1 MLRPSPDPNPLAT
14 PFPPPL
20 EGARP
25 VFAVM
30 SDLLFRSKIDEAAR
44 RNGLELRAAKS
55 LEQLERHLGRGEPS
69 VVFVDLEADSPDPTA
84 AIRVIRE
91 RLGASAVR
99 IIGFAGHTNI
109 AAIEAGRAAG
119 ATLVLARSGLTSQL
133 PTLLE
138 RVADAE
144 RARDGSG

>member
-1 MLRPSPDPNPLAT
+1 MLRPVPDPHPLAT
-14 PFPPPL
+14 PYPPPL

-44 RNGLELRAAKS
+44 RNGLELRVAKS
-55 LEQLERHLGRGEPS
+55 LEQLERHLEKSEPS
-69 VVFVDLEADSPDPTA
+69 VVFVDLEADAPDPAA
-84 AIRVIRE
+84 AIRLLRE
-91 RLGASAVR
+91 RTGEGAMR

-109 AAIEAGRAAG
+109 AAIEAGGTAG
-119 ATLVLARSGLTSQL
+119 ATLVLARSGLTAQL

-138 RVADAE
+138 RVAEAE
-144 RARDGSG
+144 RARGAG

>member
-1 MLRPSPDPNPLAT
+1 MLRPVPDPHPPAT
-14 PFPPPL
+14 PYPPPL

-30 SDLLFRSKIDEAAR
+30 SDLLFRSKIDDAAR
-44 RNGLELRAAKS
+44 RNGLELRVAKS
-55 LEQLERHLGRGEPS
+55 LEQLERHLAKSEPA
-69 VVFVDLEADSPDPTA
+69 VVFVDLEADSPDPAA
-84 AIRVIRE
+84 AIRVLRE
-91 RLGASAVR
+91 RAGENAVR

-138 RVADAE
+138 RVAEAE
-144 RARDGSG
+144 RARTSS

>member
-1 MLRPSPDPNPLAT
+1 MLTPAPEPHPLAT
-14 PFPPPL
+14 PYPPLL

-30 SDLLFRSKIDEAAR
+30 SDLLFRSKIDDAAR
-44 RNGLELRAAKS
+44 RSGLELRAAKS
-55 LEQLERHLGRGEPS
+55 LEQLERHLGKHEPS
-69 VVFVDLEADSPDPTA
+69 VVFVDLEADSPDPSE
-84 AIRVIRE
+84 AIRALRE
-91 RLGASAVR
+91 RLGEASAR

-133 PTLLE
+133 PALLE
-138 RVADAE
+138 RVAEAE
-144 RARDGSG
+144 RARASG

>member
-1 MLRPSPDPNPLAT
+1 MLRRVPDPHPLAT
-14 PFPPPL
+14 PYPPPL

-30 SDLLFRSKIDEAAR
+30 SDLLFRSKIDDAAR
-44 RNGLELRAAKS
+44 RNGLELRVAKS
-55 LEQLERHLGRGEPS
+55 LEQLERHLAKNEPA
-69 VVFVDLEADSPDPTA
+69 VVFVDLEADSPDPAA
-84 AIRVIRE
+84 AIRVLRE
-91 RLGASAVR
+91 RAGENTVR

-109 AAIEAGRAAG
+109 GAIEAGRAAG

-138 RVADAE
+138 RVAEAE
-144 RARDGSG
+144 RARTSS

>member
-1 MLRPSPDPNPLAT
+1 MLRPVPDPHPLAT
-14 PFPPPL
+14 PYPQPL

-30 SDLLFRSKIDEAAR
+30 SDLLFRSKIDDAAR
-44 RNGLELRAAKS
+44 RSGLELRAAKS
-55 LEQLERHLGRGEPS
+55 LEQLERHLGKQEPS
-69 VVFVDLEADSPDPTA
+69 VVFVDLEADAPNPSE

-91 RLGASAVR
+91 RVGESGAR

-119 ATLVLARSGLTSQL
+119 ATLVLARSGLASQL

-138 RVADAE
+138 RVAEGE
-144 RARDGSG
+144 RARGSG

>member
-1 MLRPSPDPNPLAT
+1 MLRPAPEPHPLAT
-14 PFPPPL
+14 PYPPTL

-30 SDLLFRSKIDEAAR
+30 SDLLFRSKIDDAAR

-55 LEQLERHLGRGEPS
+55 LEQLERHLGKHEPA
-69 VVFVDLEADSPDPTA
+69 VVFVDLEADSPDPAA
-84 AIRVIRE
+84 AIRMIRD
-91 RLGASAVR
+91 RLGDGAVR

-119 ATLVLARSGLTSQL
+119 ATLVLARSGLASQL

-138 RVADAE
+138 RVAEAE
-144 RARDGSG
+144 RARSSG

>member
-1 MLRPSPDPNPLAT
+1 MLTPAPEPHPLAT
-14 PFPPPL
+14 PYPPPL

-30 SDLLFRSKIDEAAR
+30 SDLLFRSKIDDAAR

-55 LEQLERHLGRGEPS
+55 LEQLERHLGKQLPS
-69 VVFVDLEADSPDPTA
+69 VAFVDLEAESPAPSA
-84 AIRVIRE
+84 AIRALRE
-91 RLGASAVR
+91 RVGDGAVR

-109 AAIEAGRAAG
+109 EAIEAGRAAG

-133 PTLLE
+133 PTLLA
-138 RVADAE
+138 RVAEAE
-144 RARDGSG
+144 RARASS

>member
-1 MLRPSPDPNPLAT
+1 MLKPLPDPHPLAT
-14 PFPPPL
+14 PYPPPL

-30 SDLLFRSKIDEAAR
+30 SDLLFRSKIDDAAR

-55 LEQLERHLGRGEPS
+55 LEQLERHLGKCEPS
-69 VVFVDLEADSPDPTA
+69 VVLVDLEADSPDPVA
-84 AIRVIRE
+84 AIGTVRE
-91 RLGASAVR
+91 RVGERGVH

-119 ATLVLARSGLTSQL
+119 ATVVLARSGLAAQL

-138 RVADAE
+138 RVAEAE
-144 RARDGSG
+144 RARPSD